1 LPSIPTTRLRL
12 AGIIIFLVLLIDQV
26 VKFWVKTTMY
36 LGEEHRVFGHWFYI
50 HFTEN
55 YGMAFGL
62 EFGGMA
68 GKFLLSAFRI
78 LACIAI
84 GWYIVHLARH
94 RAHPGL
100 MVCFALIFA
109 GAVGNII
116 DSAFYGMIFNDSTDG
131 IARFLPPDGGYAG
144 FLQGRV
150 VDMLYFPLV
159 SGRFPDWLPIWGGET
174 FLFFRPVF
182 NIADAS
188 ISIGVILYI
197 LFQKRFHEGDHAQKT
212 ETDAPGATD
221 ASSGLS

>member
-1 LPSIPTTRLRL
+1 MKRALLVIV
-12 AGIIIFLVLLIDQV
+12 LVLLTDQV
-26 VKFWVKTTMY
+26 LKVWVKTHFF
-36 LGEEHRVFGHWFYI
+36 LGEYIPMFGDNSSWAYLQFV
-50 HFTEN
+50 EN
-55 YGMAFGL
+55 KGMAFGL
-62 EFGGMA
+62 EFGGEA
-68 GKFLLSAFRI
+68 GKLLLTLFRMV
-78 LACIAI
+78 AVVAI
-84 GWYIVHLARH
+84 GWVLRW
-94 RAHPGL
+94 
-100 MVCFALIFA
+100 MVREKQSGTRIISLALIFA
-109 GAVGNII
+109 GALGNII